1 MSGVCAALNAL
12 GGYNPRNA
20 LGQVVSHVVPVANPD
35 KFCYIQL
42 GSDPGTARKVEG
54 FTTTDL
60 LPLWA
65 GQFFKFIGGGASDAD
80 NQWEVR
86 VTVNSGTAPTLPGS
100 NATGVWITGGGFWG
114 YERSTTG
121 IETGS
126 WTIEI
131 RSKQSAQVIAS
142 WGVNITL
149 QVTP

>member
-1 MSGVCAALNAL
+1 MSGAVHAIHGA

-20 LGQVVSHVVPVANPD
+20 LGQVVSHVAPVANPD
-35 KFCYIQL
+35 KLCYIQL

-54 FTTTDL
+54 FTVTDL

-65 GQFFKFIGGGASDAD
+65 GQFYKFDPTGQNCD
-80 NQWEVR
+80 NQFEVR

-114 YERSTTG
+114 YERTVVG

-131 RSKQSAQVIAS
+131 RSKATAQVIAS

-149 QVTP
+149 QIT